1 MDNNSKNVTQENS
14 CLMMAMSLETPVELG
29 YLFDTEDLQR
39 TGIEFETH
47 TTLLYAPG
55 VVIPKD
61 GILEDIESL
70 MGPREYDVMITK
82 LKEAEEFPK
91 GWFGGIWELGSFSN
105 DSDYLVL
112 KLTNVDNPYASW
124 LRDTFGVIN
133 KGLKRKWDVTSE
145 YSYTPHITLA
155 ELKPGT
161 VGKYLEDSRIKS
173 VLSASS
179 LSWSDLVFS
188 VGPSGG
194 DMGNGV
200 DRKQYNLTSYNA
212 VQRYFQLETHRK
224 EFSEM
229 LKEEGIEV

>member
-1 MDNNSKNVTQENS
+1 MDNNNKNVTLENS

-29 YLFDTEDLQR
+29 YLFDTEDLQG

-55 VVIPKD
+55 VVIPRE
-61 GILEDIESL
+61 GLLGDIESL
-70 MGPREYDVMITK
+70 IGPREYDVLMAK
-82 LKEAEEFPK
+82 LKEGEELPK

-145 YSYTPHITLA
+145 YPYTPHITLA

-161 VGKYLEDSRIKS
+161 VGKYIEDSKIKT
-173 VLSASS
+173 VLSDS
-179 LSWSDLVFS
+179 LLSFSDLVLS
-188 VGPSGG
+188 IGPSGG
-194 DMGNGV
+194 DMGDGK

-212 VQRYFQLETHRK
+212 VQRYFQQETLRK

-229 LKEEGIEV
+229 LKEEGLE